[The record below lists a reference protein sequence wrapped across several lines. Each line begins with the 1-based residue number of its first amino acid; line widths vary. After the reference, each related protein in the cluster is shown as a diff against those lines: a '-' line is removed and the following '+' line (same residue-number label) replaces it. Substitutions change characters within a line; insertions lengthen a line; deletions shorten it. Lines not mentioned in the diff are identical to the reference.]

1 MRKTDSDP
9 SRVEINSFLLQ
20 TDATH
25 LPRGA
30 RDCRETNST
39 AVKTQKST
47 FSFRDDDLS
56 VVLKKLQLNGGNTR
70 LISQCASSGSPNG
83 PDEQVR
89 VQVEVQVLRGRHL
102 ATGSSGNDRPLSS
115 RATTL
120 SPAHRRQQ
128 PCGGIMESGL
138 APQR

>member
-25 LPRGA
+25 LHGGA
-30 RDCRETNST
+30 TDCLETNST
-39 AVKTQKST
+39 TAKTQKST
-47 FSFRDDDLS
+47 FSFRGEDLT
-56 VVLKKLQLNGGNTR
+56 VVSQTLHLNGGN
-70 LISQCASSGSPNG
+70 SQCARARSGSPDG